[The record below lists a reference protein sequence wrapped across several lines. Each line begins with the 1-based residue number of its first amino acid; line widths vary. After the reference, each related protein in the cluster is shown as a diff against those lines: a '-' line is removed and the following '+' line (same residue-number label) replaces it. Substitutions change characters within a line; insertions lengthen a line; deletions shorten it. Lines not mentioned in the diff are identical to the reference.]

1 MTNRFLWRLKIF
13 FVLVI
18 LTSFAG
24 PVYVMMFGLPDFY
37 DSPFQPMLNGVI
49 GGAMYWGIELLF
61 IPGRYGE
68 VLRRMS
74 FLPAIISRTL
84 GGVFI
89 VIVTGPI
96 SLWIWSGVF
105 DPMASFQA
113 GPKLFLYVMCVVFF
127 MFGQLQILRVIGPRV
142 LTNIV
147 IGRYQ
152 RPVQEER
159 IFLFLDIQGSTTM
172 AEELGDLEVQE
183 LINRFFFDIT
193 EPILEWGGE
202 IHRYVGD
209 EIVVT
214 WPLGKGIAKAR
225 CLECCF
231 AIRDRIKAKAHRYKE
246 LFGVVPEFRI
256 GLHGGPVV
264 ASQCGDV
271 KQEIVYFG
279 DTVNTAARIEH
290 YCKDVGRKLLI
301 SEDLARQM
309 PDQAIWKFENVG
321 AVRLRGRSEDMSLLA
336 VERRDPSEP

>member
-24 PVYVMMFGLPDFY
+24 PVFVMIFGLPDFY

-49 GGAMYWGIELLF
+49 GGSMFWGIELLF

-68 VLRRMS
+68 FLRRLS
-74 FLPAIISRTL
+74 FLPAIIFRTIGAL
-84 GGVFI
+84 
-89 VIVTGPI
+89 VIVVVAGPI
-96 SLWIWSGVF
+96 ALWIMKGVF
-105 DPMASFQA
+105 DPTMSFQA
-113 GPKLFLYVMCVVFF
+113 GPKLFLYVVGVIFF
-127 MFGQLQILRVIGPRV
+127 MFGMLQILRVVGARV
-142 LTNIV
+142 LLNIV
-147 IGRYQ
+147 FGRYQ
-152 RPVQEER
+152 RPVHEER
-159 IFLFLDIQGSTTM
+159 IFLFLDIQGSTAM

-202 IHRYVGD
+202 IHRYIGD

-214 WPLGKGIAKAR
+214 WPLNKGIVNAR

-231 AIRDRIKAKAHRYKE
+231 AIRERIREKAHRYQD

-290 YCKDVGRKLLI
+290 YCKEVGRKLLI
-301 SEDLARQM
+301 SEELARQM
-309 PDQAIWKFENVG
+309 PDQSVWTFENVG

-336 VERRDPSEP
+336 VDRQATA

>member
-1 MTNRFLWRLKIF
+1 MTNRFLWRLKIY

-24 PVYVMMFGLPDFY
+24 PIFVLMFGLPDFY

-49 GGAMYWGIELLF
+49 GGALFWGIELLF

-68 VLRRMS
+68 VLRRLS
-74 FLPAIISRTL
+74 FLPAIILRTL
-84 GGVFI
+84 GALVI
-89 VIVTGPI
+89 VIVSGPI
-96 SLWIWSGVF
+96 ALLMMKGVF
-105 DPMASFQA
+105 DPTLSFQA
-113 GPKLFLYVMCVVFF
+113 GPKLFVYVIGVIFF
-127 MFGQLQILRVIGPRV
+127 MFGMLQIVRVVGTRV
-142 LTNIV
+142 LLNIV
-147 IGRYQ
+147 FGRYQ

-214 WPLGKGIAKAR
+214 WPLNKGIAKAR

-231 AIRDRIKAKAHRYKE
+231 AIRDQIRKRAYRYQE

-301 SEDLARQM
+301 SQDLASQM
-309 PDQAIWKFENVG
+309 PDQTIWAFENVG

-336 VERRDPSEP
+336 VERQATA